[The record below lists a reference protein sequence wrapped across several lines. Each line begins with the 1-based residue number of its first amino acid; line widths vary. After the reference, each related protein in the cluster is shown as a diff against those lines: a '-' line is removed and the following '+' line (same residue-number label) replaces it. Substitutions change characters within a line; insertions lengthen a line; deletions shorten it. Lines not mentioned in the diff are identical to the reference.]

1 MNALAGRYFYPRS
14 ARFVAAQLSR
24 PEKRTLRIEA
34 EDGSLLG
41 EYPLKRMRIRERLGN
56 IPRRFRTPD
65 GAMFETTDN
74 DGADILLAGTG
85 RGGSRIDR
93 LERSGRW
100 MLLSIALILGAIY
113 GFAVYGIPLL
123 ADGLAR
129 ATPPNVLTFISKRTL
144 QTLDGR
150 LLGPTTLK
158 PDQKAKAL
166 AAFARA
172 ARRGHLG
179 PNAYHLLFRSAPDIG
194 PNAFALPDGEIVV
207 TDQLLPYIKA
217 DAELEGVLA
226 HEISHVDH
234 RHGLQSL
241 YQASLVPAAI
251 AVVTGDASQ
260 FGQLATLLPGILVES
275 SYERGFEQQADDDA
289 AETLKA
295 NGEDPAAL
303 AQLLQRLDAK
313 MCGAKGCGRSWIADH
328 PATEDRVSRLMS
340 ERPKKH

>member
-1 MNALAGRYFYPRS
+1 MIEGRYFYPRS
-14 ARFVAAQLSR
+14 ARFVAAKLSR
-24 PEKRTLRIEA
+24 PEKRTLRFEA
-34 EDGSLLG
+34 EDGTLLG
-41 EYPLKRMRIRERLGN
+41 EFPLRRVRIRARLGN
-56 IPRRFRTPD
+56 IPRRFRLPD

-74 DGADILLAGTG
+74 DAAEELLHGTG
-85 RGGSRIDR
+85 RGASTVDR
-93 LERSGRW
+93 LERSLGW
-100 MLLSIALILGAIY
+100 VALSVLIILGSIY
-113 GFAVYGIPLL
+113 GFAAYGIPFL
-123 ADGLAR
+123 ADSLAQ
-129 ATPPNVLTFISKRTL
+129 ATPPNVSTILSKRTL

-150 LLGPTTLK
+150 LLKPTKLK

-172 ARRGHLG
+172 ARRGHR
-179 PNAYHLLFRSAPDIG
+179 PASAYHLLFRDAPGIG

-207 TDQLLPYIKA
+207 TDQLFPLLKS
-217 DAELEGVLA
+217 DTELEGVLA

-275 SYERGFEQQADDDA
+275 SYARGFEQQADDDA

-303 AQLLQRLDAK
+303 AQLLLRMDAK
-313 MCGAKGCGRSWIADH
+313 MCGKKSCGPSWISDH
-328 PATEDRVSRLMS
+328 PATLDRVNRLMN
-340 ERPKKH
+340 ERARKP